1 MIARALALAGIFG
14 LLLLQVIWHGV
25 IAPPLS
31 VSPWLYAAFF
41 CSPLLPSLLLLGR
54 RHRAALLVG
63 ALAALLYFCHGV
75 MVAMSVPLLQA
86 LALAE
91 IALSVLV
98 VVAASWNG
106 LRARFARKP
115 AV

>member
-1 MIARALALAGIFG
+1 M
-14 LLLLQVIWHGV
+14 

-31 VSPWLYAAFF
+31 VSPWIYAAFF
-41 CSPLLPSLLLLGR
+41 SIPLLPSLLLIVR
-54 RHRAALLVG
+54 RKREALLVG

-75 MVAMSVPLLQA
+75 MVAMTVPPLHA
-86 LALAE
+86 LALVE

-106 LRARFARKP
+106 LRTRFARKP

>member
-1 MIARALALAGIFG
+1 MIARGLAAGGIFG
-14 LLLLQVIWHGV
+14 LLLLQWLWHV
-25 IAPPLS
+25 AIAPPLS
-31 VSPWLYAAFF
+31 VSPWIYTAFF
-41 CSPLLPSLLLLGR
+41 SIPILPSLLLLAR
-54 RHRAALLVG
+54 RHRMALLVG

-75 MVAMSVPLLQA
+75 MVAMTVPSLRPLG
-86 LALAE
+86 LVE

-106 LRARFARKP
+106 LRSRFARKS

>member
-1 MIARALALAGIFG
+1 MTARALAVCSILG
-14 LLLLQVIWHGV
+14 LLLLQWLWHAA

-31 VSPWLYAAFF
+31 VPPWVYAAFF
-41 CSPLLPSLLLLGR
+41 SVPLLPSLLLLVR
-54 RHRAALLVG
+54 RKREALLVG

-75 MVAMSVPLLQA
+75 MVAMTVPQQRTP
-86 LALAE
+86 ALAE
-91 IALSVLV
+91 ITLSVLL

-106 LRARFARKP
+106 LRSRFTRKP